1 MNYKFKTKPY
11 KHQLTALEKSWN
23 KENFAYFM
31 EMGTGKTK
39 VLIDNLAML
48 YDKGK
53 IDGAL
58 IIAPKG
64 VVKTWYE
71 QELPT
76 HLPNHI
82 ENVTVLWQ
90 PNITKTQ
97 REKLE
102 SLFEIETA
110 FHILI
115 MNVESLST
123 DKGVKFAS
131 KFINSH
137 KTLMAIDES
146 TTIKTPT
153 AKRTKNI
160 IDIGKLAKYR
170 RIMTGSPI
178 TKNPLDL
185 YTQCEFLDPWLLDF
199 SSYYAFRNRYAEMKT
214 MHIHGRSIQVVDKF
228 QNLGELSETV
238 KQFSYRVL
246 KEDCLDLP
254 DKIFIKRHVSLTP
267 DQKKIY
273 EQMKKAAMAML
284 NGKMTTTMTV
294 LTQLMRLH
302 QITCGHFIADDGST
316 QSVDSNR
323 LNELMNILEE
333 TEGKAIIWANYQLS
347 VGEIIQRII
356 KEYGPGSVVH
366 YYGKT
371 LPEQR
376 DYAIDAFQKGKARF
390 FVGTPATGGYGLT
403 PQEDRQD
410 FIRKFQNDP
419 KCRFLIGTPQTG
431 GYGITLTQAN
441 TVIYYSNSYDL
452 EKRLQS
458 EDRAHRIGQK
468 KPVTYVDLIAE
479 DTVDE
484 KIVKAL
490 RDKINIASEV
500 MGEELKDWI

>member
-1 MNYKFKTKPY
+1 MNYKFRLKPY

-23 KENFAYFM
+23 KETYAYFM

-39 VLIDNLAML
+39 VLIDNMSML

-58 IIAPKG
+58 IVAPKG

-76 HLPNHI
+76 HLPTHI

-97 REKLE
+97 QEKLE

-110 FHILI
+110 LHILV
-115 MNVESLST
+115 MNVEALST

-131 KFINSH
+131 KFLNSH
-137 KTLMAIDES
+137 KVLMAIDES

-160 IDIGKLAKYR
+160 IGLGKYAKYR
-170 RIMTGSPI
+170 RVMTGSPI

-185 YTQCEFLDPWLLDF
+185 YTQCEFLDPYLLDF
-199 SSYYAFRNRYAEMKT
+199 ASYYAFRNRYAEMKT
-214 MHIHGRSIQVVDKF
+214 MHLRGRSIQVVHAF
-228 QNLGELSETV
+228 QNLSELSD
-238 KQFSYRVL
+238 KLQPFSYRVL

-254 DKIFIKRHVSLTP
+254 PKNFIKRHITLTP
-267 DQKKIY
+267 EQKKVY
-273 EQMKKAAMAML
+273 EQMKKHALATL
-284 NGKMTTTMTV
+284 NGKVTSTMTV

-302 QITCGHFIADDGST
+302 QITCGHFTADDGSVQT
-316 QSVDSNR
+316 INSNR
-323 LNELMNILEE
+323 ITELLNILEE
-333 TEGKAIIWANYQLS
+333 TEGKAIIWANYQKDITQIVES
-347 VGEIIQRII
+347 IE
-356 KEYGPGSVVH
+356 KEYGPGSVV
-366 YYGKT
+366 
-371 LPEQR
+371 
-376 DYAIDAFQKGKARF
+376 DY
-390 FVGTPATGGYGLT
+390 YGLT
-403 PQEDRQD
+403 AQEDRQD
-410 FIRKFQNDP
+410 NIRQFQSDP
-419 KCRFLIGTPQTG
+419 KCRFLVGTPSTG
-431 GYGITLTQAN
+431 GYGITLTAAN
-441 TVIYYSNSYDL
+441 TVIYYSNGYDL

-468 KPVTYVDLIAE
+468 KNVTYIDIIAE

-490 RDKINIASEV
+490 RNKINIASEV
-500 MGEELKDWI
+500 LGEELKDWI

>member
-1 MNYKFKTKPY
+1 MRYKFKTKPY
-11 KHQLTALEKSWN
+11 KHQMTALEKSWN

-39 VLIDNLAML
+39 VLIDNMSML

-58 IIAPKG
+58 IVAPKG

-71 QELPT
+71 QEVPT
-76 HLPNHI
+76 HLPDHI
-82 ENVTVLWQ
+82 ENVAVLWQ
-90 PNITKTQ
+90 PNITKIQ
-97 REKLE
+97 QEKLE

-110 FHILI
+110 LHILV
-115 MNVESLST
+115 MNVEAFST
-123 DKGVKFAS
+123 EKGVKFAS
-131 KFINSH
+131 KFLNSH

-160 IDIGKLAKYR
+160 IDLGKHARYK
-170 RIMTGSPI
+170 RILTGSPI

-185 YTQCEFLDPWLLDF
+185 YTQCEFLDPYLLDF
-199 SSYYAFRNRYAEMKT
+199 ASYYAFRNRYAEMTT
-214 MHIHGRSIQVVDKF
+214 MNVRGRSIQVVKKF
-228 QNLGELSETV
+228 RHLGELSESL
-238 KQFSYRVL
+238 QPFSYRVL

-254 DKIFIKRHVSLTP
+254 PKIFMKRHVALTAE
-267 DQKKIY
+267 QKRVY
-273 EQMKKAAMAML
+273 DQMKEKALAIL
-284 NGKMTTTMTV
+284 NGKMITTMTV

-302 QITCGHFIADDGST
+302 QITCGHFTADDGST
-316 QSVDSNR
+316 QAVDNNR
-323 LNELMNILEE
+323 LNELMSILDE

-356 KEYGPGSVVH
+356 KEYGEDSYVH
-366 YYGKT
+366 YYG
-371 LPEQR
+371 
-376 DYAIDAFQKGKARF
+376 
-390 FVGTPATGGYGLT
+390 LT
-403 PQEDRQD
+403 SQEDRQD
-410 FIRKFQNDP
+410 NIRKFQNDP
-419 KCRFLIGTPQTG
+419 NCRFIIGTPQTG
-431 GYGITLTQAN
+431 GYGITLTQAH

-468 KPVTYVDLIAE
+468 KTVTYIDLICE

-490 RDKINIASEV
+490 RNKINIASEV
-500 MGEELKDWI
+500 MGEELKEWI

>member
-11 KHQLTALEKSWN
+11 AHQLTALEKSWN

-53 IDGAL
+53 VNGAL

-82 ENVTVLWQ
+82 DNVSVLWQ
-90 PNITKTQ
+90 SNITKSQ
-97 REKLE
+97 QEKLDSILE
-102 SLFEIETA
+102 NEMLL
-110 FHILI
+110 HVLI
-115 MNVESLST
+115 MNVEALST
-123 DKGVKFAS
+123 EKGVNFAR

-153 AKRTKNI
+153 ARRTKNTI
-160 IDIGKLAKYR
+160 LLGKQAKYK

-199 SSYYAFRNRYAEMKT
+199 TSYYAFRNRYAEMKT
-214 MHIHGRSIQVVDKF
+214 MHLRGRSIQVVSEFK
-228 QNLGELSETV
+228 NLGELSETV
-238 KQFSYRVL
+238 KNFSYRVL

-254 DKIFIKRHVSLTP
+254 PKNFIKRHITLTP
-267 DQKKIY
+267 AQKKIY
-273 EQMKKAAMAML
+273 EQMKKAAMAVL
-284 NGKMTTTMTV
+284 NGKVTTTMTV

-302 QITCGHFIADDGST
+302 QITCGHFTADDGSI
-316 QSVDSNR
+316 QEVESNR
-323 LNELMNILEE
+323 LNELMSILEE
-333 TEGKAIIWANYQLS
+333 TEGKAIIWANYQRD
-347 VGEIIQRII
+347 VAQIIEHIE
-356 KEYGPGSVVH
+356 KK
-366 YYGKT
+366 YGKGSIV
-371 LPEQR
+371 
-376 DYAIDAFQKGKARF
+376 DY
-390 FVGTPATGGYGLT
+390 YGLT

-410 FIRKFQNDP
+410 NIRKFQNDSN
-419 KCRFLIGTPQTG
+419 CRFLIGTPQTG

-441 TVIYYSNSYDL
+441 TVIYYSNGYDL

-468 KPVTYVDLIAE
+468 KTVTYVDLICE

>member
-11 KHQLTALEKSWN
+11 KHQLNALEKSWN

-31 EMGTGKTK
+31 EMCTGKTK

-53 IDGAL
+53 VDGAL

-71 QELPT
+71 QELPA

-82 ENVTVLWQ
+82 ENKTILWQ
-90 PNITKTQ
+90 ANITKSQ
-97 REKLE
+97 QEKLDSILE
-102 SLFEIETA
+102 NEMLL
-110 FHILI
+110 HILV
-115 MNVESLST
+115 MNVEALST
-123 DKGVKFAS
+123 DKGVNFARKFLL
-131 KFINSH
+131 SH
-137 KTLMAIDES
+137 NTLMAIDES
-146 TTIKTPT
+146 TTIKNPS

-160 IDIGKLAKYR
+160 ILIGKYAKYR

-185 YTQCEFLDPWLLDF
+185 YSQCEFLDPWLLDF
-199 SSYYAFRNRYAEMKT
+199 TSYYAFRNRYAEMKT
-214 MHIHGRSIQVVDKF
+214 MHIRGRSIQVVSECK
-228 QNLGELSETV
+228 NLSELSETI
-238 KQFSYRVL
+238 KTFSDRVL

-254 DKIFIKRHVSLTP
+254 PKTFMKRYVTLTS

-273 EQMKKAAMAML
+273 EQMKKAAMAVL
-284 NGKMTTTMTV
+284 NGKVTTTMTV

-302 QITCGHFIADDGST
+302 QITCGHFTADDGTSHA
-316 QSVDSNR
+316 VESNR
-323 LNELMNILEE
+323 LNELMNVLDE

-347 VGEIIQRII
+347 VGEIIQKII
-356 KEYGPGSVVH
+356 KEYGEDSYVH
-366 YYGKT
+366 YYG
-371 LPEQR
+371 
-376 DYAIDAFQKGKARF
+376 
-390 FVGTPATGGYGLT
+390 LT
-403 PQEDRQD
+403 SQEERQD
-410 FIRKFQNDP
+410 NIRKFQNDP
-419 KCRFLIGTPQTG
+419 KCRFLVGTPQTG

-441 TVIYYSNSYDL
+441 TVIYYSNGYDL

-458 EDRAHRIGQK
+458 EDRAHRIGQNK
-468 KPVTYVDLIAE
+468 KVTYIDIIAE

-484 KIVKAL
+484 KIVEAL
-490 RDKINIASEV
+490 RKKINIASEV